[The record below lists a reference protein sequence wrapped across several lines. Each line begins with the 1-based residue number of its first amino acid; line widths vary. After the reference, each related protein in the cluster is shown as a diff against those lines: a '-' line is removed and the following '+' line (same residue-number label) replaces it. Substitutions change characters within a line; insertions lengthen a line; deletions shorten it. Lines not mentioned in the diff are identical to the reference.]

1 MIVNILRL
9 IINFNVDYSIDDYFY
24 YVNFINQLSN
34 HKNLIIVNI
43 NYCLIL

>member
-1 MIVNILRL
+1 MVVNILRL
-9 IINFNVDYSIDDYFY
+9 IINFNSIDDYFY

-34 HKNLIIVNI
+34 HKNI